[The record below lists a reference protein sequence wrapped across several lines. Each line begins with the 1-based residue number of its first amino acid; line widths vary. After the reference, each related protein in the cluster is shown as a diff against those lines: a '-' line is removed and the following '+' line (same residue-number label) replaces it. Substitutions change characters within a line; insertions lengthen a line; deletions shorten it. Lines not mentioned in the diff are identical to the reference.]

1 LKYTTTKPNHK
12 QEGRFLNKRQLIS
25 IIEQLKTFDASMA
38 KVKLEQYA
46 TDAVAA
52 VEMVFIAGFM
62 HDDLHDRLV
71 LDLGTGTGRLAI
83 SALCMGARHAIGIEL
98 DNDAIMLARQ
108 NARDFNLLSRYS
120 LVQGDVLGLPLSLR
134 RVAGACTVLMNPP
147 FGVQEKGA
155 DARFL
160 QAAMAIDGVDVIY
173 SFHLTNEGNRAFLKK
188 LIGSCSGWMLSE
200 IHQTKMILPHL
211 YAFHEKKRKEIDV
224 DIYRLLNGS
233 SSTT

>member
-1 LKYTTTKPNHK
+1 
-12 QEGRFLNKRQLIS
+12 
-25 IIEQLKTFDASMA
+25 MA
-38 KVKLEQYA
+38 KVRLEQYP
-46 TDAVAA
+46 TDAIAA

-83 SALCMGARHAIGIEL
+83 SALIMGARHAIGIEL
-98 DNDAIMLARQ
+98 DEDAIVLAQ
-108 NARDFNLLSRYS
+108 ENAKEFGLQHRFH
-120 LVQGDVLGLPLSLR
+120 LVQGDVLAIPASMKH
-134 RVAGACTVLMNPP
+134 VVDTCTILMNPP

-160 QAAMAIDGVDVIY
+160 RAAMAVDGVDVIY
-173 SFHLTNEGNRAFLKK
+173 SFHLMNEGNRAFLKR
-188 LIGSCSGWMLSE
+188 LIESCSGWTLSE

-224 DIYRLLNGS
+224 DIYRLLNDS

>member
-1 LKYTTTKPNHK
+1 
-12 QEGRFLNKRQLIS
+12 LNKRQLIS
-25 IIEQLKTFDASMA
+25 VIEQLKTFDASMA
-38 KVKLEQYA
+38 KVRLEQYP
-46 TDAVAA
+46 TDAIAA
-52 VEMVFIAGFM
+52 VEMVFIAGFL

-83 SALCMGARHAIGIEL
+83 SALCMGARLAIGIEI
-98 DNDAIMLARQ
+98 DEDAIVLARE
-108 NARDFNLLSRYS
+108 NAREFRMLHQFH
-120 LVQGDVLGLPLSLR
+120 LVQGDVLAMPAALKRAPFK
-134 RVAGACTVLMNPP
+134 CTILMNPP

-160 QAAMAIDGVDVIY
+160 RAAMAIDGVEVIY
-173 SFHLTNEGNRAFLKK
+173 SFHLTNEKNRRFLKK
-188 LIGSCSGWMLSE
+188 IIESCGWIISE

-224 DIYRLLNGS
+224 DIYRLLNDS